1 MQKTLLVPTD
11 FSVPSLNALR
21 LALEQVEEDQSVDV
35 VLMYAEWLDDSIT
48 ELLFYSPK
56 KRIESLKSA
65 VFEEAL
71 MILQNRFEN
80 RIASIRIELF
90 HGYNTSA
97 FHNFAQANQI
107 DQVVIL
113 QDYTFKPAKRGFDPS
128 PLIKKSKLPIQ
139 YLVWKDQGTYFE
151 ENQLQLLFNHWLL
164 WKKHHHRPLH

>member
-11 FSVPSLNALR
+11 FKITSLNALR
-21 LALEQVEEDQSVDV
+21 LALEQWQDDRPVDV

-56 KRIESLKSA
+56 KRIESLKSE

-80 RIASIRIELF
+80 RINSIRIELF
-90 HGYNTSA
+90 HGYNASA
-97 FHNFAQANQI
+97 FRNFAQANQI

-113 QDYTFKPAKRGFDPS
+113 QDYTFKPAKRGFDPI
-128 PLIKKSKLPIQ
+128 PLIKKSKLSIQ
-139 YLVWKDQGTYFE
+139 YLAWKDQGTYFE
-151 ENQLQLLFNHWLL
+151 ENQLQLLFNN
-164 WKKHHHRPLH
+164 